1 MAVSDPHE
9 RLMEHLSTLGM
20 GYPPREA
27 LLEILRENFSAKE
40 AELACHLPAGVP
52 PFGTATAEEVAR
64 SCGRPRGDVER
75 ALENLVARG
84 LIYRCTGP
92 DGRAGY
98 GLLQV
103 GFGFPQTFF
112 WKGEDT
118 AHARRMAE
126 LVARYFS
133 RDVTRE
139 AYAGS
144 DTKPYRYVPV
154 GRSLAPRLQAVY
166 PHHAMEPVLEK
177 ATVFAV
183 GHCPCR
189 VSMRLRG
196 RPCPHPEDVCLKFD
210 EMAEYVIHVGLA
222 RRISREEAREIVR
235 RSAEM
240 GLVHFVDNARDG
252 VHHNCNC
259 CGCSCW
265 NVGTIRRRKVPRDVL
280 MAVYFLRETD
290 SEGCTGCGACV
301 DVCPVDAVEV
311 EGDAA
316 RVDRQWCIGC
326 GVCVGA
332 CPGEAIRL
340 EPRADRWDVPPDF
353 QTLHRTILG
362 QKKARRAS

>member
-1 MAVSDPHE
+1 MPATDPHQ
-9 RLMEHLSTLGM
+9 RLMQHLSTLGM

-27 LLEILRENFSAKE
+27 LLEILRENFSADE
-40 AELACHLPAGVP
+40 AELACRLPAGVP
-52 PFGTATAEEVAR
+52 PFATATAEDVAR
-64 SCGRPRGDVER
+64 SAGRPVEAVR
-75 ALENLVARG
+75 LTLEALARRG
-84 LIYRCTGP
+84 LVYRASGP
-92 DGRAGY
+92 DGRPGY
-98 GLLQV
+98 GFLQV

-112 WKGEDT
+112 WKGEDS

-154 GRSLAPRLQAVY
+154 RRSLSPRLQTVY
-166 PHHAMEPVLEK
+166 PHHAMEPVLEG

-196 RPCPHPEDVCLKFD
+196 RPCPHPEEVCLKFD
-210 EMAEYVIHVGLA
+210 EMAEYVIHAGLA
-222 RRISREEAREIVR
+222 RRIDRDEAREIVR
-235 RSAEM
+235 RSAGL

-280 MAVYFLRETD
+280 MAVYFLRDTD
-290 SEGCTGCGACV
+290 PEGCTGCGACV
-301 DVCPVDAVEV
+301 EVCPVDAVDV
-311 EGDAA
+311 EDDVA
-316 RVDRQWCIGC
+316 RVDRAWCIGC
-326 GVCVGA
+326 GVCVDA
-332 CPGEAIRL
+332 CPEGAVRL
-340 EPRADRWDVPPDF
+340 EPRPGRGEVPQDF
-353 QTLHRTILG
+353 GTLHRTILD

>member
-1 MAVSDPHE
+1 MPVTDPHQ
-9 RLMEHLSTLGM
+9 RLMQRLSALGM

-27 LLEILRENFSAKE
+27 LLIILRENFSADE

-52 PFGTATAEEVAR
+52 PFATATAEEVAC
-64 SCGRPRGDVER
+64 SAGRPVEEVR
-75 ALENLVARG
+75 LALEALARRG
-84 LIYRCTGP
+84 LIYRADGP
-92 DGRAGY
+92 DGRPGY
-98 GLLQV
+98 GFLQV

-112 WKGEDT
+112 WKGEDS

-144 DTKPYRYVPV
+144 GTKPYRYVPV

-166 PHHAMEPVLEK
+166 PHHAMEPLLEG

-196 RPCPHPEDVCLKFD
+196 RACPHPEEVCLKFD
-210 EMAEYVIHVGLA
+210 EMAEYVIHAGLA
-222 RRISREEAREIVR
+222 RRITRDEAREIVR
-235 RSAEM
+235 RSAEL
-240 GLVHFVDNARDG
+240 GLVHFVDNVRDG

-265 NVGTIRRRKVPRDVL
+265 NVGSIRRRKIPRDVL

-290 SEGCTGCGACV
+290 PEGCTGCGACA
-301 DVCPVDAVEV
+301 DVCPVDAVDV
-311 EGDAA
+311 EGGTA
-316 RVDRQWCIGC
+316 RADRRWCIGC
-326 GVCVGA
+326 GVCVEA
-332 CPGEAIRL
+332 CPVEAIRL
-340 EPRADRWDVPPDF
+340 EPRTDRGDVPPDF
-353 QTLHRTILG
+353 QTLHRTILE